1 VRADWRAHIPVR
13 STVLALRWNEAY
25 GTRDAQPFGLGG
37 SKSDDYIPLPV
48 LNEHEFALRGYTNGN
63 PELTGHRAR
72 VLTAEWRVPLADID
86 RHAMTPPVG
95 FNRLSLNLFYDLGAA
110 WERGA
115 SPDYHRGIGFEV
127 MGEIQAL
134 YLLRVQVRAGVARGL
149 DETGETKVYVRAGR
163 SF

>member
-1 VRADWRAHIPVR
+1 
-13 STVLALRWNEAY
+13 
-25 GTRDAQPFGLGG
+25 
-37 SKSDDYIPLPV
+37 V